1 MKCAL
6 TCGYATPADRLVGPA
21 VVVFGENERPRASE
35 LQRSTRGLADRKGST
50 LQNDSAASNV
60 VPIWHSP
67 RVRKPEPV
75 RVDRDA
81 ARRGIA
87 KSRKA
92 LAKARVKAVRDE

>member
-1 MKCAL
+1 M
-6 TCGYATPADRLVGPA
+6 
-21 VVVFGENERPRASE
+21 
-35 LQRSTRGLADRKGST
+35 
-50 LQNDSAASNV
+50 QNDSAASNV